1 MEIINSQ
8 EFFNFYVKKDTLKD
22 SLIFQLTNINE
33 LIPQLRDSKIYNSS
47 LSRIVDKRKRQMPES
62 TESVIIRVQQNF
74 DIDTLPLLLLSCES

>member
-74 DIDTLPLLLLSCES
+74 DIDTLPLPLLSCES

>member
-47 LSRIVDKRKRQMPES
+47 LSRIVDKRKRQA
-62 TESVIIRVQQNF
+62 
-74 DIDTLPLLLLSCES
+74 